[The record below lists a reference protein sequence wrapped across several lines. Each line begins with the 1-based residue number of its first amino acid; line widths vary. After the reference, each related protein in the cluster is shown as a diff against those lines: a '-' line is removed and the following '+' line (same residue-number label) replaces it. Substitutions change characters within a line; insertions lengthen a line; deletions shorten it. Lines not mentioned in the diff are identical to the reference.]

1 MFLPNHSEVKSKLVV
16 FTVLASALLGACSS
30 TGSGGGGGGSGGGGG
45 GSTSAYDA
53 TGTFTV
59 STDGV
64 AATITGAIVGT
75 YENTFTQ
82 WNGESGPNL
91 AAAGGFPQPMTVTG
105 TFPSGDTGSV
115 TINLAH
121 ITAMPAAGTFNCMDS
136 TDYQLNIVFQL
147 FPQGGTTAVK
157 QWAPDS
163 TSLSS
168 CSMVLETPT
177 LVTETANG
185 SSFPVYLAHGSL
197 TATLKSIGFGSVQP
211 DGTSGQL
218 SLTW

>member
-1 MFLPNHSEVKSKLVV
+1 MPSPNRSEVKSKLAV

-30 TGSGGGGGGSGGGGG
+30 TSAGGDGGGGGG

-59 STDGV
+59 TADGV

-82 WNGESGPNL
+82 WNGESSPDL
-91 AAAGGFPQPMTVTG
+91 AAAGGTPQPMTVAG
-105 TFPSGDTGSV
+105 TFPSGDTGSI

-121 ITAMPAAGTFNCMDS
+121 ITTMPAAGTFNCMDS

-147 FPQGGTTAVK
+147 FPQGSTTAVK
-157 QWAPDS
+157 EWGPDGS
-163 TSLSS
+163 SLSS
-168 CSMVLETPT
+168 CTITLEAPT
-177 LVTETANG
+177 IVTETANG
-185 SSFPVYLAHGSL
+185 LSFPVYLAHGSL
-197 TATLKSIGFGSVQP
+197 TATMKDIGFGSTQS
-211 DGTSGQL
+211 DGSSGQL
-218 SLTW
+218 ALTW